1 MMTIM
6 IEFQVFILGAHS
18 NNLLHLPFSN
28 YKTCVIL
35 NFYIPMLSLVFYLI
49 GVQDSDE
56 PSPELVN
63 SIPGMDIA

>member
-1 MMTIM
+1 
-6 IEFQVFILGAHS
+6 
-18 NNLLHLPFSN
+18 
-28 YKTCVIL
+28 
-35 NFYIPMLSLVFYLI
+35 MLSLVFYLI